1 MNAITRHLS
10 NIARLGVKEL
20 WSLWRDPMMLVLIV
34 YLFSVAVYSS
44 ARAIPETLHLAAIAV
59 VDEDRSPLSQRIVGA
74 FYPPLFTQPALITR
88 GEMDAGMDT
97 GAYTFVLNIPPHF
110 QRDVLAGRAPAV
122 QLNVDATRMSQA
134 FSGSGYIQQ
143 IVLGEVQDFVRR
155 YRASSTLPVDL
166 NVRMRFN
173 PSLVQAWFGGAMQY
187 VNYITLVSILLTGAA
202 LIREREHGT
211 IEHLLVMPVTPTE
224 IMLGKVWS
232 MGLVVLVAAALS
244 LFFMLRGV
252 LGMPIEG
259 SAPLFLTGVALHLFA
274 TTSMGIFLATVAR
287 TMPQFGLLVMLT
299 ILPMQML
306 SGGSTPFESMPQMVQ
321 DIMLL
326 APTTHFVSMAQA
338 ILYRGAGLSVV
349 WPQFLALLAIGGV
362 LFALS
367 LARFRKTITQ
377 MA

>member
-1 MNAITRHLS
+1 
-10 NIARLGVKEL
+10 
-20 WSLWRDPMMLVLIV
+20 MMLVLIV

-59 VDEDRSPLSQRIVGA
+59 VDEDHSPLSQRIVAA
-74 FYPPLFTQPALITR
+74 FYPPLFTQPTLITR
-88 GEMDAGMDT
+88 DEMDAGMDT
-97 GAYTFVLNIPPHF
+97 GAYTFVINIPPDF

-173 PSLVQAWFGGAMQY
+173 PSLTQAWFGGAMQY

-232 MGLVVLVAAALS
+232 MGLVVLLAAALS

-259 SAPLFLTGVALHLFA
+259 SAPLFLAGVALHLFA

-306 SGGSTPFESMPQMVQ
+306 SGGSTPFESMPLFVQ
-321 DIMLL
+321 RVMQL
-326 APTTHFVSMAQA
+326 APTTHFVELAQA
-338 ILYRGAGLSVV
+338 ILYRGAGIDVV
-349 WPQFLALLAIGGV
+349 LKPFLILALIGST

-367 LARFRKTITQ
+367 LSRFRKTIGQ